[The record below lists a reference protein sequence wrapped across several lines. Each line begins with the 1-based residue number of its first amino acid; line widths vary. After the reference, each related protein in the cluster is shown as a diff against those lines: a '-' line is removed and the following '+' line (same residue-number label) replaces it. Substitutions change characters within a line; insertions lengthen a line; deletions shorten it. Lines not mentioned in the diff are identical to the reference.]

1 MENKIQN
8 RGKQPTLD
16 LKLGEYVS
24 LEGEYVSLEEE
35 KPKFDLNYLHKNK
48 LVSKYMAGTEK
59 ERSKILAKFMVNQL

>member
-24 LEGEYVSLEEE
+24 LGDE
-35 KPKFDLNYLHKNK
+35 KPKFDLNYLRKNK